1 MVKYVVEETLHC
13 IEKIK
18 SNKFEEYT
26 KLDEKIGVEDYI
38 KKFKKLIKRIYL
50 PQPNKDGIIPQDDTF
65 MQKKQL
71 PNIDKYK
78 KSQVKQSVL
87 LYYSGICRVECK

>member
-1 MVKYVVEETLHC
+1 MIFSFNITLHC

-38 KKFKKLIKRIYL
+38 EKFKKESHLKLTAKRNA
-50 PQPNKDGIIPQDDTF
+50 NK
-65 MQKKQL
+65 QK
-71 PNIDKYK
+71 
-78 KSQVKQSVL
+78 
-87 LYYSGICRVECK
+87 R

>member
-1 MVKYVVEETLHC
+1 MIFSFNITLHC

-38 KKFKKLIKRIYL
+38 EKFKKLDIKNIFIRI
-50 PQPNKDGIIPQDDTF
+50 KW
-65 MQKKQL
+65 
-71 PNIDKYK
+71 
-78 KSQVKQSVL
+78 L
-87 LYYSGICRVECK
+87 LHIKIRTKGETK

>member
-1 MVKYVVEETLHC
+1 MIFSFNITLHC

-38 KKFKKLIKRIYL
+38 EKFKKLIKRIYL
-50 PQPNKDGIIPQDDTF
+50 SEYSGYCILKLEL
-65 MQKKQL
+65 KEKQ
-71 PNIDKYK
+71 NEI
-78 KSQVKQSVL
+78 
-87 LYYSGICRVECK
+87 YYSVRFV

>member
-1 MVKYVVEETLHC
+1 MIFSFNITLHC

-38 KKFKKLIKRIYL
+38 EKFKKLIKEYIY
-50 PQPNKDGIIPQDDTF
+50 QNKVVIA
-65 MQKKQL
+65 
-71 PNIDKYK
+71 Y
-78 KSQVKQSVL
+78 
-87 LYYSGICRVECK
+87 

>member
-1 MVKYVVEETLHC
+1 MIFSFNITLHC

-38 KKFKKLIKRIYL
+38 EKSS
-50 PQPNKDGIIPQDDTF
+50 
-65 MQKKQL
+65 
-71 PNIDKYK
+71 K
-78 KSQVKQSVL
+78 KSNKNEYIYQNKVVIA
-87 LYYSGICRVECK
+87 Y